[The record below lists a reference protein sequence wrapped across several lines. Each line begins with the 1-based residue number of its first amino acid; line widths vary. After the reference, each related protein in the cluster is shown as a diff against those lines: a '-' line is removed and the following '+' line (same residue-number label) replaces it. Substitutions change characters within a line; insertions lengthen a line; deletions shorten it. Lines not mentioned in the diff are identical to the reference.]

1 MSITK
6 QPPEIIIPKNFPKE
20 LINYILK
27 YVYNSYPE
35 KILRDITNF
44 TMTKEFI
51 LNHYFNIFVV
61 EYGYSPTDYIDWAV
75 NDVYGFMNNNVP
87 SMYGYIPNFYKIML
101 RNPFIHPCKRSRYF
115 KNTILLDNSD
125 YTYKVFMY
133 VDRLNQLSPQHNF
146 NILWGLL
153 KPKERINFMNTYLY
167 NL

>member
-27 YVYNSYPE
+27 YIYNSYPE
-35 KILRDITNF
+35 KILRDITSF

-75 NDVYGFMNNNVP
+75 NDVYGFMNNNVLV
-87 SMYGYIPNFYKIML
+87 GGKPNPILMKLAHLSQL
-101 RNPFIHPCKRSRYF
+101 RIS
-115 KNTILLDNSD
+115 S
-125 YTYKVFMY
+125 
-133 VDRLNQLSPQHNF
+133 
-146 NILWGLL
+146 
-153 KPKERINFMNTYLY
+153 KPPADAK
-167 NL
+167 

>member
-1 MSITK
+1 MSSTA
-6 QPPEIIIPKNFPKE
+6 EIIIPKNFPKD

-27 YVYNSYPE
+27 YVYNPLPE

-44 TMTKEFI
+44 VVSKNHI

-61 EYGYSPTDYIDWAV
+61 EFGYSPTDYIDWAV
-75 NDVYGFMNNNVP
+75 NDIYGFMNDHVA
-87 SMYGYIPNFYKIML
+87 SMNGYVPNFYKIML
-101 RNPFIHPCKRSRYF
+101 RNPFIHPFKRSQYF
-115 KNTILLDNSD
+115 KNNTLLDNSD

-133 VDRLNQLSPQHNF
+133 IDRLNQLTPEHNF

-153 KPKERINFMNTYLY
+153 KPKERVKFMNTYLY